1 MKAFKGMC
9 AATGPSRRTLHRLLA
24 ALALLAAVVIGFSL
38 TVFAYFSDS
47 LVNAGNTITAGW
59 FSADLAV
66 VADAEQPA
74 EGDNLL
80 DENNGIQG
88 IDKTV
93 TLDGYARQTVHVR
106 LSACA
111 DSTVAFQFR
120 LTVEGG
126 GQVLL
131 TVPETGDNPVLE
143 PGGKA
148 LTYAV
153 SVPDDGRLTLHLET
167 AFCAAE
173 LTGAPTATTAPAGNA
188 LTGDEPTDTPDDTD
202 GSTTTSAQADT
213 TSAETSGTTA
223 ETTAET
229 AAPTVPETG
238 GSGDTQPS
246 ADPTGGGITG
256 DEESAAGGQTTESS
270 AGTDPTSADPSDPT
284 TDPSAPTDSAD
295 TPAGEDGSNPSADP
309 AD

>member
-173 LTGAPTATTAPAGNA
+173 LTGAPTTTTAPAGNA

-223 ETTAET
+223 EPTAET

-246 ADPTGGGITG
+246 ADPTGDG
-256 DEESAAGGQTTESS
+256 ESAAGGQTTESS

-295 TPAGEDGSNPSADP
+295 TPAGEDGSDPSAP

>member
-173 LTGAPTATTAPAGNA
+173 LTGAPTTTTAPAGNA

-246 ADPTGGGITG
+246 ADPTGYG
-256 DEESAAGGQTTESS
+256 ESAAGGQTTESS

>member
-80 DENNGIQG
+80 DENNRIQG

-173 LTGAPTATTAPAGNA
+173 LTGAPTTTTAPAGNA

-246 ADPTGGGITG
+246 ADPTGDG
-256 DEESAAGGQTTESS
+256 ESAAGGQTTESS